1 MIILSYKKLYLR
13 LLSAI
18 TDALRELQC
27 GRTVSAIHILLR
39 ASEEAEAVQMEADI
53 LPDAPLE

>member
-1 MIILSYKKLYLR
+1 MSYKKLYFR

-18 TDALRELQC
+18 TDALRELPC

-53 LPDAPLE
+53 LPDVPLE